1 MSDLRTEFNH
11 VVVEEEE
18 EEEEEEEN
26 ECTFWL
32 PGATTPHYFAKEH
45 ARTQERACANP
56 ASPASRNTTRTTC
69 SGVLQALEGGCVIT
83 SSPSSAPLRHSNSS
97 AAPVFLSLVC
107 SCLPHCALRSG
118 GHWRND
124 SETCSMREGW
134 AGGGIRDEGACC
146 CCYVASACH
155 GLFCV
160 RRLNCNESVLIQLSP
175 SLRTSHPPYW
185 RW

>member
-1 MSDLRTEFNH
+1 MSWWRRRRRRRRRKRTSVHFGCQAPLPHIILQRSMQGLRNARVPIQPHPLAE
-11 VVVEEEE
+11 
-18 EEEEEEEN
+18 
-26 ECTFWL
+26 
-32 PGATTPHYFAKEH
+32 TPPELL
-45 ARTQERACANP
+45 ARC
-56 ASPASRNTTRTTC
+56 
-69 SGVLQALEGGCVIT
+69 VLQALEGGCVIT
-83 SSPSSAPLRHSNSS
+83 SSPSPAPLRHSNSS